1 MILHFFGCPENKK
14 ILSYQKVYLFVF
26 IFQTGCMLLKIS
38 DYNDNIPKTRE
49 WT

>member
-14 ILSYQKVYLFVF
+14 ILSYQKVYLFAF
-26 IFQTGCMLLKIS
+26 IFYFMLLKIS